1 MDHPLRTLL
10 YELFVGPVLRFL
22 QRALGR
28 KVSAPRAIK
37 SGAQAFRSCS
47 VAGGLQKKGS
57 A

>member
-47 VAGGLQKKGS
+47 VASGLQKKGS